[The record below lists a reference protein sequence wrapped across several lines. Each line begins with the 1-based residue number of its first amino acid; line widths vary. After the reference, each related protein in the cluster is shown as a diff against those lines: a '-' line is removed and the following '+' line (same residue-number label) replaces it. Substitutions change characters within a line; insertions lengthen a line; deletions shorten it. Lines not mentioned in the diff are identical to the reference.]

1 MSPADCNRNAQHES
15 CELSF
20 VAGKMRTI
28 AWEIEPLR
36 ELCGAAPKRGGAVNT
51 CVILARQ
58 VCAVKHTFRQGLTV
72 GYEEQKSPLMVLVL
86 L

>member
-36 ELCGAAPKRGGAVNT
+36 ELCGAAPKRGGSQYMCDFGKAG
-51 CVILARQ
+51 
-58 VCAVKHTFRQGLTV
+58 VCSQAHISAGAYCWL
-72 GYEEQKSPLMVLVL
+72 
-86 L
+86 